1 PAVPSLTRKSS
12 TESNSAGNMAVGPQP
27 QSKSSS
33 VPSVSEINGV
43 KDLEISS
50 PNDVRGAT
58 GVEKKPM
65 DEAIAAS
72 SSALATA
79 ESAEQG
85 SETKAEVASPSSGA
99 IASNNEEEDTAL
111 AETLISAGGGGGGD
125 VVAAV
130 VPSKRPLA
138 MVSATGDAD
147 VSVSDPS
154 GEVQPS
160 LSDEDSG
167 KGKLPS
173 TAKGEDGNDFT
184 ADDSNGNS
192 GDANGDRD
200 AGSRKRGRQESPSQA
215 ADKRLSVEPV
225 PGSELKDE
233 MEEGEEPEDGEV
245 FEDEEGSQKDSK
257 ARKSEDVV
265 MDSGKV

>member
-1 PAVPSLTRKSS
+1 
-12 TESNSAGNMAVGPQP
+12 
-27 QSKSSS
+27 
-33 VPSVSEINGV
+33 
-43 KDLEISS
+43 
-50 PNDVRGAT
+50 
-58 GVEKKPM
+58 
-65 DEAIAAS
+65 
-72 SSALATA
+72 
-79 ESAEQG
+79 
-85 SETKAEVASPSSGA
+85 
-99 IASNNEEEDTAL
+99 
-111 AETLISAGGGGGGD
+111 
-125 VVAAV
+125 
-130 VPSKRPLA
+130 